1 MTIKKT
7 ISIKLKKSTIR
18 SNDKIKRSISGL
30 GLRKIGDLSELENT
44 ASVRG
49 MIKKVIHLLEIS
61 K

>member
-18 SNDKIKRSISGL
+18 SNDKIKRSICGL